1 MRRPSLPVVAA
12 LIGTALVTAYALV
25 GALQVLVWNP
35 LAAVPGLSLQE
46 IYVELDRVGQS
57 FSPTPV
63 IVWAVLGVAAAVV
76 VAVSTF
82 RRSRLA
88 LSQVVLVYA
97 LVLVG
102 GAPSLLFV
110 SFAPGMQLA
119 DGFGI
124 SGYDYSPWAR
134 PLYLTSFL
142 AMVAAI
148 ATAGLTIT
156 SRRSQP
162 GELDHTRAAR

>member
-1 MRRPSLPVVAA
+1 M
-12 LIGTALVTAYALV
+12 
-25 GALQVLVWNP
+25 WNP

-46 IYVELDRVGQS
+46 IYVELDRAGQS

-63 IVWAVLGVAAAVV
+63 IVWAVLGIAAAVV
-76 VAVSTF
+76 MAVSTL
-82 RRSRLA
+82 RRSSFA

-124 SGYDYSPWAR
+124 TGYDYSPWAR

-142 AMVAAI
+142 AMIAAI
-148 ATAGLTIT
+148 ATAGLAIM
-156 SRRSQP
+156 SRRSHP
-162 GELDHTRAAR
+162 GELSDTWGAPIADGVPDERLR